1 MTTIRISNCDFWAT
15 NAPAGAGSV
24 SRISGDDDASY
35 ALVQRSHAARGWRDP
50 GGGEAKK
57 RPVGGRDALG
67 PNPSLEAQG
76 AAALLRFRTIQVCP
90 KDQPISL

>member
-1 MTTIRISNCDFWAT
+1 MTMLPTRLFSVRM
-15 NAPAGAGSV
+15 PHVAGET
-24 SRISGDDDASY
+24 R
-35 ALVQRSHAARGWRDP
+35 